1 MNTPDRNP
9 LDILKSALLLEMRG
23 RSFYSKV
30 AAQTDKE
37 SVRAFFTMMAEEE
50 EQHVRELSKQYKA
63 YKAEGAFVPSVTDTE
78 NREVADKVMT
88 EGLKK
93 QIDVAGFEA
102 AAVAAAM
109 SMEERAIRLYSD
121 QAKAAADTEERAIY
135 HWLADWERRHLEM
148 LAEIDRDL
156 TEDVWNDN
164 NFWPF

>member
-1 MNTPDRNP
+1 MNPPDRNP
-9 LDILKSALLLEMRG
+9 LNILKSALLLEMRG

-37 SVRAFFTMMAEEE
+37 GVKAFFTMMAEEE

-63 YKAEGAFVPSVTDTE
+63 YKADGAFVPSTANEGGGDL
-78 NREVADKVMT
+78 ADKVMT

-93 QIDVAGFEA
+93 QIDAAGFEA

-109 SMEERAIRLYSD
+109 SMEERAIRLYSE
-121 QAKAAADTEERAIY
+121 QAKASTDPEERSIY
-135 HWLADWERRHLEM
+135 QWLADWERRHLEM
-148 LAEIDRDL
+148 LAEVDRDL